1 MDFNAAANAA
11 ISQSIAAQSV
21 KAAHCRDC
29 GSHLVAWKKG
39 PHNRLYL
46 VDATI
51 GTPGKVIPGRTPH
64 NAGMCARNQAE
75 QAAKQQREAT
85 AHELAVARIARNR
98 ALSADGDTY
107 RLSGLRFDGECTES
121 THGDLDTAI
130 SASGNFKLFDIVNL
144 RTGLAV
150 CEQF

>member
-21 KAAHCRDC
+21 RPSHCRRCD
-29 GSHLVAWKKG
+29 SHLVVWTKG
-39 PHNRLYL
+39 KHNRFYL

-51 GTPGKVIPGRTPH
+51 GTPGKVIPTRTPH
-64 NAGMCARNQAE
+64 NAGTCERNQAE
-75 QAAKQQREAT
+75 QTAKQQREVT

-98 ALSADGDTY
+98 AQSRDGDTY
-107 RLSGLRFDGECTES
+107 RLSGLRFDGECTDS
-121 THGDLDTAI
+121 THPDLDAAI
-130 SASGNFKLFDIVNL
+130 SASGNYKMFDIVNL